1 MQVRLAARIFGIIYI
16 IVGILGF
23 VPGISPPHPAGS
35 PPLVLGQFYNDELG
49 IFTVN
54 WLHSV
59 VHILIGIWG
68 LAAAGTFVSG
78 RNFFKAQ
85 TWIFAILFILG
96 IIPATNT
103 VFGLV
108 PLFGWDLGLHLITVI
123 VAAYFGYGA
132 VANETTAAA

>member
-1 MQVRLAARIFGIIYI
+1 MQVRLAARIFGIIYL

-23 VPGISPPHPAGS
+23 VPGISPPHVGD
-35 PPLVLGQFYNDELG
+35 PPLILNQFYNNELG
-49 IFTVN
+49 LFTVN

-78 RNFFKAQ
+78 RNFFRAQ
-85 TWIFAILFILG
+85 TWIFAVLFILG
-96 IIPATNT
+96 IIPASNT

-123 VAAYFGYGA
+123 VAAYFGYGVSSSENTVA
-132 VANETTAAA
+132 V